1 MQSKQYKAWRK
12 QLKIIYEKQFLL
24 IKYRGKSC
32 ANFDPELIMLTLS
45 LCDPPC
51 HTQNEKA
58 PDHRT
63 TFHGAD
69 VDPLMEEIT
78 CIIKYTDL

>member
-1 MQSKQYKAWRK
+1 MKETIKNNLRK
-12 QLKIIYEKQFLL
+12 TVSVH

-63 TFHGAD
+63 AFHGAD

-78 CIIKYTDL
+78 CIRKYTDL